1 MSKKKF
7 NNNKKVNN
15 KVNNKGERKMNIIE
29 QHQAFYNNQEK
40 EKEEKEMEISI
51 QHQLIVLKEYGI
63 KHLIEKYL
71 SPLYVEAQKSN
82 EFKQATE
89 KVLTDLRKDKT
100 LTEAALYL
108 AEHIL
113 VKERGSILDTEKCL
127 LRTCLVIELYIEKI
141 LEGWN
146 TKSKEEIYKSLDG
159 LTLRFSKIETVTKC
173 LEKYFVKVDKVE
185 DYVELRNGL
194 YRMIIDMDETVEM
207 YKKYILET

>member
-7 NNNKKVNN
+7 LKGKTNKFN
-15 KVNNKGERKMNIIE
+15 KEERKMNIME
-29 QHQAFYNNQEK
+29 QHQEFYNNQSKEK
-40 EKEEKEMEISI
+40 EKMEIAI
-51 QHQLIVLKEYGI
+51 QNQLGALKEYGI
-63 KHLIEKYL
+63 KHLIQKYL

-89 KVLTDLRKDKT
+89 KVLTDLKKDKELNGAT
-100 LTEAALYL
+100 LYL
-108 AEHIL
+108 VEHIL

-146 TKSKEEIYKSLDG
+146 TKSKEEIYKRLND
-159 LTLRFSKIETVTKC
+159 LTLRFSKLETVTKC

-185 DYVELRNGL
+185 EYVELRNGL
-194 YRMIIDMDETVEM
+194 YCMIIDMDETVEM
-207 YKKYILET
+207 YKNYILDNK

>member
-1 MSKKKF
+1 M
-7 NNNKKVNN
+7 NNKEFFNKKVNN
-15 KVNNKGERKMNIIE
+15 KLERKMNIIE
-29 QHQAFYNNQEK
+29 QHQEFYNNQGK
-40 EKEEKEMEISI
+40 EKEEKEMNIAI
-51 QHQLIVLKEYGI
+51 QNQLRCLKDYGI
-63 KHLIEKYL
+63 KHLIQKYL

-100 LTEAALYL
+100 LTGTPLYF

-127 LRTCLVIELYIEKI
+127 LRTCLVIELYIETI

-146 TKSKEEIYKSLDG
+146 TKSKEEICKNLIG
-159 LTLRFSKIETVTKC
+159 LTFRFSKIETVTKC

-194 YRMIIDMDETVEM
+194 YCMITDMDKTVEM